1 MPNEAP
7 ETPEEPGA
15 SEALDRDLE
24 QMSGSPALAK
34 QVKESLRRLADGAA
48 GPKLAEMARDVLD
61 GRTDLRTVARSSVYA
76 DNLTEAIGQFQR
88 WQAQLTPE
96 ERERFLGQARQE
108 LLGHDQA
115 QTEQTA
121 TSVVIGRSAE

>member
-7 ETPEEPGA
+7 EESAASET

-24 QMSGSPALAK
+24 QMSGSPALAN
-34 QVKESLRRLADGAA
+34 QVKESLHRLADGTA

-76 DNLTEAIGQFQR
+76 DNLTDAIGQFQR
-88 WQAQLTPE
+88 WQAQLTPD
-96 ERERFLGQARQE
+96 EREQFLNQARQQ
-108 LLGHDQA
+108 LLGEDRA
-115 QTEQTA
+115 QTED
-121 TSVVIGRSAE
+121 